1 MAATMLLENDLEI
14 ISFFQKQ
21 SSLLMHAGLSNKV
34 QYLIVKQYNYSMLVI
49 KSDTLINQ
57 DGKGILNFYQL
68 DQKIKNDSPVIKLD
82 QVLLIIAEQLFKD
95 NHLMIIT
102 KRQNQLH

>member
-1 MAATMLLENDLEI
+1 
-14 ISFFQKQ
+14 
-21 SSLLMHAGLSNKV
+21 MHVDQSNKAPY
-34 QYLIVKQYNYSMLVI
+34 QIVKLYNYSMLVI
-49 KSDTLINQ
+49 RFDTLINQ
-57 DGKGILNFYQL
+57 DEKEILNSYQL
-68 DQKIKNDSPVIKLD
+68 DQKIKNDSPVIKLN

>member
-1 MAATMLLENDLEI
+1 MVAIKLQENDPEI
-14 ISFFQKQ
+14 ISFFQKLF
-21 SSLLMHAGLSNKV
+21 SPPMHADLSNKV

-49 KSDTLINQ
+49 RFDTLINQ
-57 DGKGILNFYQL
+57 DEKGILNSYQL
-68 DQKIKNDSPVIKLD
+68 DQKIKNDSPVIKLN

-102 KRQNQLH
+102 